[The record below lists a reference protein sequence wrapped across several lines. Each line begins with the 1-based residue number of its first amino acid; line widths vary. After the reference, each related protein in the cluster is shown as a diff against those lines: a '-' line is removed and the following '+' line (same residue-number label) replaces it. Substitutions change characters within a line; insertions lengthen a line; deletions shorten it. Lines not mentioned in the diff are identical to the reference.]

1 MDAEQ
6 ICVLLG
12 AAHSINSSFIM
23 SNDINKDESN
33 DSIRFGHADDQ
44 NLSMLRAKS
53 FRIIFTA

>member
-33 DSIRFGHADDQ
+33 DSIRFGNADDQ

>member
-12 AAHSINSSFIM
+12 AAQSINSSFIM

-33 DSIRFGHADDQ
+33 DSIRMNQ
-44 NLSMLRAKS
+44 M
-53 FRIIFTA
+53 IQ